1 MPAIDRTEMRRVESY
16 LRDTFRNEAINLRPR
31 QNINDSVE
39 VYLGSDFI
47 GVVHKL
53 EDEDTGEMHPTNVA
67 CRLLNRTTGQCSDY
81 KHRHAY
87 VPDCVQLTPRNV
99 KKLRSLPE
107 TCAYRLVAEG
117 KDLYDWH
124 HLISGDRNAVHKAGM
139 SVRGRVISE
148 KDAGDLEDHIVDWK

>member
-1 MPAIDRTEMRRVESY
+1 MLAHMPDSDQPFWKTKKLGQMTQAEWESLCDGCGKCCLNKLIDG
-16 LRDTFRNEAINLRPR
+16 DT
-31 QNINDSVE
+31 
-39 VYLGSDFI
+39 
-47 GVVHKL
+47 
-53 EDEDTGEMHPTNVA
+53 DELFFTNVVCKLLDSDS
-67 CRLLNRTTGQCSDY
+67 CRCTRYANRH
-81 KHRHAY
+81 KY

-99 KKLRSLPE
+99 KKLRWLPE

-124 HLISGDRNAVHKAGM
+124 HLICGDRNEVHKAGM

>member
-1 MPAIDRTEMRRVESY
+1 MLVRMPKDDQPFWKTKKLGQMTQAEWESLCDGCGKCCLNKLIDA
-16 LRDTFRNEAINLRPR
+16 DTNEL
-31 QNINDSVE
+31 
-39 VYLGSDFI
+39 FF
-47 GVVHKL
+47 
-53 EDEDTGEMHPTNVA
+53 TNVVCKLLDSNS
-67 CRLLNRTTGQCSDY
+67 CRCTRYANRH
-81 KHRHAY
+81 KY

-99 KKLRSLPE
+99 KKIRWLPA

-124 HLISGDRNAVHKAGM
+124 HLVCGDRQAVHKAGM